1 MMLRVGVIGG
11 RGQLGRYLAR
21 ELRKNGI
28 AEVLALDR
36 SQLDVTDREAIE
48 PVLASQ
54 AMDVV
59 INTAAYHAADSE
71 EKVRESFLVNA
82 VGPRY
87 LAAACAAR
95 GVDFV
100 HVSTDY
106 VFSGRARRPYVET
119 SRPEPLSIYGISK
132 LAGELAVRHTS
143 ERHYVVRVAG
153 LYGVGG
159 CRGKRDTN
167 FVEVILEKAS
177 HGEEIRVVRDQIC
190 SPTYALDAARTI
202 TQLITTGR
210 FGIYHVTN
218 QGSCSW
224 FDFAREIIRLS
235 GRDADC
241 IPIATD
247 DDASTI
253 RRPRNTS
260 LDNRNLRRIGLSEPR
275 HWRDALCAYL
285 EERER
290 ARG

>member
-1 MMLRVGVIGG
+1 MSSTRPRITPPT
-11 RGQLGRYLAR
+11 R
-21 ELRKNGI
+21 
-28 AEVLALDR
+28 
-36 SQLDVTDREAIE
+36 
-48 PVLASQ
+48 
-54 AMDVV
+54 
-59 INTAAYHAADSE
+59 E

-100 HVSTDY
+100 HISTDY

-159 CRGKRDTN
+159 CRAKRDTN

-177 HGEEIRVVRDQIC
+177 HGEVIKVVRDQVC

-202 TQLITTGR
+202 TQLIATGKY
-210 FGIYHVTN
+210 GVYHVTN

-224 FDFAREIIRLS
+224 YDFAREIIRLS

-253 RRPRNTS
+253 RRPRNAA
-260 LDNRNLRRIGLSEPR
+260 LDNRNLRRIGLPEPR

-285 EERER
+285 EEREL
-290 ARG
+290 ARS